1 MAAATTTP
9 GSSGIQVAEL
19 APSLAQRAQC
29 FPAAQ
34 PYQGFRTDL
43 LAAVANATYGRPAV
57 QSEVCALGGVEL
69 VLAQCQLDRHSPLAR
84 EWALWGVRNLC
95 EGNAQ
100 AQEAIRQLQLCTTV
114 DNEELKRMGV
124 RMELDEHS
132 GKLRVIKRE
141 TAASARRAT
150 GPPAPAPQTTAATV
164 PHGYVPRA
172 SGQRA
177 CPPAQIASLR
187 P

>member
-1 MAAATTTP
+1 MLVP
-9 GSSGIQVAEL
+9 NL
-19 APSLAQRAQC
+19 
-29 FPAAQ
+29 
-34 PYQGFRTDL
+34 
-43 LAAVANATYGRPAV
+43 

-100 AQEAIRQLQLCTTV
+100 AQVRRAGHEAGPVGPLEDWVPVCCREYETKLFPARSLLLHWQCRLQEAIRQLQLCTTV

-141 TAASARRAT
+141 SDATSAAAR
-150 GPPAPAPQTTAATV
+150 
-164 PHGYVPRA
+164 
-172 SGQRA
+172 
-177 CPPAQIASLR
+177 
-187 P
+187 